1 MAEFNRSQSNWAKTK
16 LKLVLKGDIFTSAR
30 QWSIKSGCGDH
41 AITDM
46 IDKGVGSPKAIVNL
60 ARTGG
65 FNVLEALVANGLIN
79 KDEMGEGMAKL
90 PDHLIGCVK
99 NLQSLSPHRQTEMIE
114 LIATAARFQKLEN
127 EQSLF
132 QESNGSAK

>member
-1 MAEFNRSQSNWAKTK
+1 MADFNSAQSKWAKAK
-16 LKLVLKGDIFTSAR
+16 LKIVLKGDIFPSAR
-30 QWSIKSGCGDH
+30 QWAIKSGCGDH

-79 KDEMGEGMAKL
+79 KDEMGEGMASL
-90 PDHLIGCVK
+90 PDHLIDCVK

-114 LIATAARFQKLEN
+114 LIATAARFQKLEG
-127 EQSLF
+127 EQSLPL
-132 QESNGSAK
+132 ESNGSAK